1 MKKRILSFFLA
12 VTIMFTVFVPVSAL
26 VSAEETT
33 ETKTEF
39 TVKELLELGFV
50 SSIDYSSIHLKSLY
64 NISQSTTAT
73 NFDTALF
80 LYNSNNVKYH
90 ATDSALDVDS
100 ESSLTAPLF
109 VLFEYYTYS
118 DSEYNYYS
126 NFSREYSIYPFY
138 QKRMNTIISA
148 STDFSSY
155 HTMKNVIGSDKII
168 FVREKKS
175 DKSVDCLICNY
186 SHYEKYHVNSSLSDI
201 FKSCCIINT
210 PVYYRVSFSNN
221 STDNNVSTEKNY
233 QLWGVVLRSKEEIQA
248 IKQSFI
254 EWFISNNK
262 IDYLISNG
270 IDVSVEHVSY
280 LFDWWNAYGD
290 NIVTITLNLPKLISN
305 INIINWDINLAKR
318 LVDCFE
324 NLYIQYQEYVAKL
337 AYGETRPVQGSTN
350 YMPHHRRDDTDDT
363 LVTDTEEDTTVV
375 ILLREIVRLLIDLPE
390 SIRLSFVSFENRLNA
405 IITNMNNII
414 MYLDSL
420 PDYIATSAY
429 NVFIDPINQIIDALG
444 NVGSSTNIEIEIPET
459 KKDEVD
465 LFFDE
470 WHTNFSDAINNKV
483 PVYSQLSSLFNDNFF
498 EKCGLDVN
506 GDGETFAYYT
516 APGSVGSG
524 DVQTLALNTSAL
536 SDSGEHV
543 AVRSLLEQFDH
554 ADTSY
559 LDDASYS
566 GDIPEGWT
574 VTVGGQDI
582 EIFDFRFYA
591 KHRTKIHVIIT
602 FILYST
608 YLLSLLKSIPT
619 LIGNV
624 SDVRNAFDTHSQ
636 KEE

>member
-12 VTIMFTVFVPVSAL
+12 VVIMFTVFVPVPDL
-26 VSAEETT
+26 VFATT
-33 ETKTEF
+33 EDIF
-39 TVKELLELGFV
+39 LPPDNSVNSLITVGLSVDKDYYNNISMQYKDIYKKVVAEIREHIITVDSFNYSGDHYQVYIPFIDIDDYECELVVTNFELNWTMESGVLKLIPSTTSTQYSIYYIGFD
-50 SSIDYSSIHLKSLY
+50 SDYNYMNHYGDYS
-64 NISQSTTAT
+64 
-73 NFDTALF
+73 
-80 LYNSNNVKYH
+80 NVKRY
-90 ATDSALDVDS
+90 AGSTEITFLPDFYDIAF
-100 ESSLTAPLF
+100 P
-109 VLFEYYTYS
+109 S
-118 DSEYNYYS
+118 DSEEESGRHKLYGVLVG
-126 NFSREYSIYPFY
+126 
-138 QKRMNTIISA
+138 QK
-148 STDFSSY
+148 
-155 HTMKNVIGSDKII
+155 VDKLG
-168 FVREKKS
+168 FF
-175 DKSVDCLICNY
+175 DW
-186 SHYEKYHVNSSLSDI
+186 
-201 FKSCCIINT
+201 F
-210 PVYYRVSFSNN
+210 
-221 STDNNVSTEKNY
+221 
-233 QLWGVVLRSKEEIQA
+233 EE
-248 IKQSFI
+248 
-254 EWFISNNK
+254 NNK
-262 IDYLISNG
+262 IDYVKSCGFNLALSQIEFIIDWWAEYGSSPLRIVLGLPSLIS
-270 IDVSVEHVSY
+270 
-280 LFDWWNAYGD
+280 
-290 NIVTITLNLPKLISN
+290 K
-305 INIINWDINLAKR
+305 INIISWDISLATE
-318 LVDCFE
+318 LVNIFDA
-324 NLYIQYQEYVAKL
+324 LYLEYQEYLKKDEREAIEL
-337 AYGETRPVQGSTN
+337 QYPNGTL
-350 YMPHHRRDDTDDT
+350 MPHHRTENYNPEDDKLSTD
-363 LVTDTEEDTTVV
+363 LEDDDIIVS
-375 ILLREIVRLLIDLPE
+375 LLRDIRKILMYLPQDIATHLSYIETYLDAILIDFNRLLI
-390 SIRLSFVSFENRLNA
+390 
-405 IITNMNNII
+405 
-414 MYLDSL
+414 YLDSM
-420 PDYIATSAY
+420 PDYIAAAY
-429 NVFIDPINQIIDALG
+429 NVFMDPINQIIEALG

-483 PVYSQLSSLFNDNFF
+483 PVYSQLSSLFNDDFF

-582 EIFDFRFYA
+582 EIFDFRIYA

-624 SDVRNAFDTHSQ
+624 SDVRNAFDAHSQ